1 MSQQIINTIFKFKRA
16 EAAVWTSKNPVLER
30 GEPGF
35 EIDTGKLKIGNGTS
49 DWNSLN
55 YIGGSDDATID
66 NKITEAFDSF
76 VAQTSE
82 DGSINTF
89 KELIQYVEQ
98 HQNDYTSLNEKIE
111 QKIQMCVWEEND

>member
-55 YIGGSDDATID
+55 YIGGSDDVTID
-66 NKITEAFDSF
+66 NKITEAFDNF

-82 DGSINTF
+82 DGNINTF

>member
-55 YIGGSDDATID
+55 YVGGSDDTAID
-66 NKITEAFDSF
+66 SKITEAFNNF

-89 KELIQYVEQ
+89 KELVQYAEQ

-111 QKIQMCVWEEND
+111 QKIWMCVWEESD

>member
-55 YIGGSDDATID
+55 YIGGSDDVTIG
-66 NKITEAFDSF
+66 NKITEAFDNF

-82 DGSINTF
+82 DGNINTF

>member
-82 DGSINTF
+82 DGNINTF

-111 QKIQMCVWEEND
+111 QKI